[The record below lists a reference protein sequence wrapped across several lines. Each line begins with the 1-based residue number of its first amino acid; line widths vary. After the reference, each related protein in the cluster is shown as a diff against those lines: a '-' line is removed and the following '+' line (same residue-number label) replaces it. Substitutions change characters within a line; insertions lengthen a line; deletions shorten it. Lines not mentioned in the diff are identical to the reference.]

1 MADVAI
7 SQLNSAVQL
16 IVPARDDVLPIT
28 DTSDTTESVN
38 GTTKPIESFNFFNE
52 LCNWILVH
60 DGDVLTHDGDVL
72 II

>member
-1 MADVAI
+1 MSDEAI

-16 IVPARDDVLPIT
+16 IVPARDDVSPIT
-28 DTSDTTESVN
+28 DTSDTTESAN
-38 GTTKPIESFNFFNE
+38 GTTKPIEQFNLFNE
-52 LCNWILVH
+52 LSNWILVH